1 MEPRWDL
8 SGCTGYDKGR
18 SFVWQVLWQLVSG
31 LVFVRWWCPAGLRV
45 RILRAFGA
53 EIGEG
58 VYIKPRVRVHWPWR
72 LKVGDHSWIGEDAW
86 ILNLV
91 QVSIGSQ
98 SIISQS
104 ALLCSGS
111 HDMHSPTFELDNA
124 PITIGNGTWIAARAT
139 VLRGVTVG
147 DGAVVGSGALVVKDV
162 ADGQIVLAPVAE
174 PLLRK
179 RPAA

>member
-18 SFVWQVLWQLVSG
+18 SFVHQVLWQAVSG
-31 LVFVRWWCPAGLRV
+31 LVFVRWWCPPGLRV

-58 VYIKPRVRVHWPWR
+58 VYIKPRVRIHWPWR
-72 LKVGDHSWIGEDAW
+72 LSVGDHSWIGEEAW

-91 QVSIGSQ
+91 PISIGAQ
-98 SIISQS
+98 SIISQGV
-104 ALLCSGS
+104 LLCSGS
-111 HDMHSPTFELDNA
+111 HDRHSPTFELDNA
-124 PITIGNGTWIAARAT
+124 PVTIGDGTWIAARAM

-147 DGAVVGSGALVVKDV
+147 DNVIVGAGSLVTTDV
-162 ADGQIVLAPVAE
+162 PDGEIVLAPTAQ
-174 PLLRK
+174 PRS
-179 RPAA
+179 RRAGS

>member
-1 MEPRWDL
+1 MQPRWDL

-18 SFVWQVLWQLVSG
+18 GFVHQVLWLAVSG
-31 LVFVRWWCPAGLRV
+31 LIFVRWWCPPSLRV
-45 RILRAFGA
+45 KILRAFGA

-58 VYIKPRVRVHWPWR
+58 VYIKPRVRIHWPWR
-72 LKVGDHSWIGEDAW
+72 LSVGDHSWIGEDAW

-91 QVSIGSQ
+91 QVTIGRQ

-124 PITIGNGTWIAARAT
+124 PIVIGDGTWIAARAT

-147 DGAVVGSGALVVKDV
+147 DNAVVGAGALVAKDV
-162 ADGQIVLAPVAE
+162 PDGEIVLAPLA
-174 PLLRK
+174 
-179 RPAA
+179 RPVQRSDAS